1 MAVANTVM
9 GNIDINLKI
18 NTYNLIA
25 NMDLILPDYYGENIY
40 TLSCF
45 IAEYLGVQRQCLNK
59 MNLNVNSKLVLAL
72 FDGLGWNI
80 FNRTGINLQATKITS
95 VFPSTTSTVL
105 TTLFTASTP
114 GEHGVLGYNTFSKR
128 LGGIVNTLRYTYP
141 TVSDRDSIRDSV
153 PFSSSFP
160 YVKGYLKE
168 VQGKKAIS
176 LVPKGIENTEF
187 SNATHGASGESKT
200 YVNFWDAFYQLS
212 QILQQDAY
220 DFIYFYVPDVDTL
233 SHKYG
238 PYTDPTIKSAR
249 DILISILEISEK
261 HKKYSFI
268 ITADHGHVPVSETI
282 LFNNDQDLL
291 NMLDVPP
298 YGDSRAIFLRT
309 RYDVSIYLSRKYGS
323 LKIFGKS
330 DLERLLGKI
339 KDISA
344 FPDYIAVPTDY
355 RAFIFNFKEKDDY
368 DKLKGHHGGL
378 LQEEFEIPLVI
389 LNG

>member
-1 MAVANTVM
+1 MD
-9 GNIDINLKI
+9 NIDINLKI

-25 NMDLILPDYYGENIY
+25 NMDLILPDYSGENIY

-45 IAEYLGVQRQCLNK
+45 VAEYLGVKRQCLNK
-59 MNLNVNSKLVLAL
+59 MNLNVNNRLVLAL
-72 FDGLGWNI
+72 FDGLGWNV
-80 FNRTGINLQATKITS
+80 FSQAGVNLKAKKITT

-105 TTLFTASTP
+105 TTLFTALTP
-114 GEHGVLGYNTFSKR
+114 AEHSVLGYNTFSKR
-128 LGGIVNTLRYTYP
+128 LGGVVNTLRYTYP
-141 TVSDRDSIRDSV
+141 TVSDRDSIKDSV

-160 YVKGYLKE
+160 HVKSYLKE
-168 VQGKKAIS
+168 VQDKKTIS
-176 LVPKGIENTEF
+176 IVPKGIENTEF

-212 QILQQDAY
+212 QVLQQDTY
-220 DFIYFYVPDVDTL
+220 DFIYFYIPDVDTL
-233 SHKYG
+233 SHRYG
-238 PYTDPTIKSAR
+238 PYAEPTIKSAR
-249 DILISILEISEK
+249 DILTSILEISQK
-261 HKKYSFI
+261 HKKYSFL
-268 ITADHGHVPVSETI
+268 ITADHGHVPVTETI
-282 LFNNDQDLL
+282 IFNNDQELL

-309 RYDVSIYLSRKYGS
+309 RYDVSTYLNRKYVS

-330 DLERLLGKI
+330 DFERLLGKI
-339 KDISA
+339 NDITA
-344 FPDYIAVPTDY
+344 LPDYIAVPTDY
-355 RAFIFNFKEKDDY
+355 RAFIFNFKDKDEY

>member
-1 MAVANTVM
+1 M
-9 GNIDINLKI
+9 GNININLKI

-25 NMDLILPDYYGENIY
+25 NMELIIPDYYGENIY

-59 MNLNVNSKLVLAL
+59 MNLNLNNRLVLAL
-72 FDGLGWNI
+72 FDGLGWNV
-80 FNRTGINLQATKITS
+80 FNQTGINLRAKKITT

-105 TTLFTASTP
+105 TTLFTALTP
-114 GEHGVLGYNTFSKR
+114 GEHGVLGYNTFVKR
-128 LGGIVNTLRYTYP
+128 LGGVVNTLRYTYP
-141 TVSDRDSIRDSV
+141 TISERDSITNYV

-160 YVKGYLKE
+160 NVKSYLKE
-168 VQGKKAIS
+168 VQGMKIIS
-176 LVPKGIENTEF
+176 IVPKGIENTEF

-212 QILQQDAY
+212 QVLQQDAY
-220 DFIYFYVPDVDTL
+220 HFIYFYVPDVDTL
-233 SHKYG
+233 SHRYG
-238 PYTDPTIKSAR
+238 PYAEPTIKSAR
-249 DILISILEISEK
+249 DILASILEISEK
-261 HKKYSFI
+261 YKKYSFI
-268 ITADHGHVPVSETI
+268 VTADHGHVPVSETI
-282 LFNNDQDLL
+282 LFNNDQELI

-309 RYDVSIYLSRKYGS
+309 RYDVSTYLSRKYES
-323 LKIFGKS
+323 LKIFGKT
-330 DLERLLGKI
+330 DFEKLLGKVN
-339 KDISA
+339 DIFA
-344 FPDYIAVPTDY
+344 LPDYIAVPTDY
-355 RAFIFNFKEKDDY
+355 RAFIFNFKEKDEY